1 MEEAKIDRSLAEVRQ
16 WRKEVQEELGE
27 LSPEA
32 EAEELNRRAEA
43 IIREYGLIVKSRPVP
58 KVA

>member
-1 MEEAKIDRSLAEVRQ
+1 MKKAKIDRSLAEVRQ
-16 WRKEVQEELGE
+16 WRKEVQEELGR

-43 IIREYGLIVKSRPVP
+43 TILQYGLNIRTHRLAE
-58 KVA
+58 VA